1 MAVPYLETEID
12 ISTFLNRGR
21 LPDLYLKINLFEKY
35 FANILTEKPFLFY
48 AHRVVMIRVITF
60 ALKKPARVEWGEK
73 IDFTGG
79 VRISRRK
86 RGRPFVDHG
95 MLYSRLFVHLPPFLS
110 YNPIIR
116 LNDIAALDSWKP
128 IKKLG
133 NQGPDFWWLQLLS
146 SPSPPPSPRCSFL
159 RIHDTSRIFSS
170 TNVIHPRGIM
180 KRHNAPH
187 STREEKKRRRER
199 GEEEK

>member
-79 VRISRRK
+79 GEDIESRRK

-133 NQGPDFWWLQLLS
+133 NQGPDF
-146 SPSPPPSPRCSFL
+146 
-159 RIHDTSRIFSS
+159 
-170 TNVIHPRGIM
+170 
-180 KRHNAPH
+180 
-187 STREEKKRRRER
+187 
-199 GEEEK
+199 

>member
-1 MAVPYLETEID
+1 MGRK
-12 ISTFLNRGR
+12 NR
-21 LPDLYLKINLFEKY
+21 F
-35 FANILTEKPFLFY
+35 
-48 AHRVVMIRVITF
+48 H
-60 ALKKPARVEWGEK
+60 
-73 IDFTGG
+73 GG

-133 NQGPDFWWLQLLS
+133 NQGPDF
-146 SPSPPPSPRCSFL
+146 
-159 RIHDTSRIFSS
+159 
-170 TNVIHPRGIM
+170 
-180 KRHNAPH
+180 
-187 STREEKKRRRER
+187 
-199 GEEEK
+199 

>member
-48 AHRVVMIRVITF
+48 AHRNDPRNNF
-60 ALKKPARVEWGEK
+60 CFKKTGTRRMGRK
-73 IDFTGG
+73 NRFHGGGG

-133 NQGPDFWWLQLLS
+133 NQGPDF
-146 SPSPPPSPRCSFL
+146 
-159 RIHDTSRIFSS
+159 
-170 TNVIHPRGIM
+170 
-180 KRHNAPH
+180 
-187 STREEKKRRRER
+187 
-199 GEEEK
+199 

>member
-133 NQGPDFWWLQLLS
+133 NQGPDF
-146 SPSPPPSPRCSFL
+146 
-159 RIHDTSRIFSS
+159 
-170 TNVIHPRGIM
+170 
-180 KRHNAPH
+180 
-187 STREEKKRRRER
+187 
-199 GEEEK
+199 

>member
-73 IDFTGG
+73 IQ
-79 VRISRRK
+79 ISRGGEDTEERK
-86 RGRPFVDHG
+86 TFRR
-95 MLYSRLFVHLPPFLS
+95 SRYAVLPPFRS
-110 YNPIIR
+110 P
-116 LNDIAALDSWKP
+116 AAISIL
-128 IKKLG
+128 
-133 NQGPDFWWLQLLS
+133 
-146 SPSPPPSPRCSFL
+146 
-159 RIHDTSRIFSS
+159 
-170 TNVIHPRGIM
+170 
-180 KRHNAPH
+180 
-187 STREEKKRRRER
+187 
-199 GEEEK
+199 

>member
-35 FANILTEKPFLFY
+35 FPNILTEKPFLFY

-79 VRISRRK
+79 GGEDIETEERKTFRRSRYA
-86 RGRPFVDHG
+86 V
-95 MLYSRLFVHLPPFLS
+95 LPPFRS
-110 YNPIIR
+110 P
-116 LNDIAALDSWKP
+116 AAISIL
-128 IKKLG
+128 
-133 NQGPDFWWLQLLS
+133 
-146 SPSPPPSPRCSFL
+146 
-159 RIHDTSRIFSS
+159 
-170 TNVIHPRGIM
+170 
-180 KRHNAPH
+180 
-187 STREEKKRRRER
+187 
-199 GEEEK
+199 

>member
-1 MAVPYLETEID
+1 MAYILRFLFLFPFFLSLEKFLDRTKDFEYLFIYSFVFIYLFRNSSRLVILKVNNLALVRNLKSSHDHSRPHQGSSLSSAIFRQELPLFMAVPYLETEID

-79 VRISRRK
+79 
-86 RGRPFVDHG
+86 
-95 MLYSRLFVHLPPFLS
+95 
-110 YNPIIR
+110 
-116 LNDIAALDSWKP
+116 
-128 IKKLG
+128 
-133 NQGPDFWWLQLLS
+133 
-146 SPSPPPSPRCSFL
+146 
-159 RIHDTSRIFSS
+159 
-170 TNVIHPRGIM
+170 
-180 KRHNAPH
+180 
-187 STREEKKRRRER
+187 
-199 GEEEK
+199 